1 MSVRNMARQ
10 AGRGMRS
17 LDKEENQ
24 IKTQLGKKSLTVTVI
39 KFVWLLGAIV
49 EYIRVLSDINK
60 FVRNSELPKYYIAAV
75 PTNHVQYWIDES

>member
-24 IKTQLGKKSLTVTVI
+24 IKTQLGKKSLTVTAI
-39 KFVWLLGAIV
+39 KFV
-49 EYIRVLSDINK
+49 
-60 FVRNSELPKYYIAAV
+60 
-75 PTNHVQYWIDES
+75 